1 MGAATDEFG
10 LHSGPEHG
18 KDHAKDHAAKE
29 HSRAEGRC
37 RQKEHHD
44 RKKGPQFK
52 VKYGLAARFIK
63 AEKDSTAADAADT
76 KEDKCPRNA
85 LGREMGH
92 RFKKGLDVAVDREIG
107 ACIQKG
113 QEGHTHDNGISQKAG
128 QVMERKGRPLRQHRE
143 DTPQIGHVQ

>member
-1 MGAATDEFG
+1 MATGAAAWGQPRMSSACIVVPNMVKIMPKTMQQRSIVGRKDAA
-10 LHSGPEHG
+10 G
-18 KDHAKDHAAKE
+18 KKSTMTAR
-29 HSRAEGRC
+29 RA
-37 RQKEHHD
+37 
-44 RKKGPQFK
+44 PSSK

-113 QEGHTHDNGISQKAG
+113 QEGHT
-128 QVMERKGRPLRQHRE
+128 P
-143 DTPQIGHVQ
+143 

>member
-63 AEKDSTAADAADT
+63 AEKTALPPMPQT
-76 KEDKCPRNA
+76 PRKTSV
-85 LGREMGH
+85 H
-92 RFKKGLDVAVDREIG
+92 
-107 ACIQKG
+107 
-113 QEGHTHDNGISQKAG
+113 
-128 QVMERKGRPLRQHRE
+128 VMPWAEKWATVSRKGSM
-143 DTPQIGHVQ
+143 